1 LRPNTTGDHSEHT
14 ATRPYAEQSKP
25 GLVGM
30 KPTGTLHAAAS
41 PVARRGSIAPAAF
54 TSDRT
59 QAQSARRCAAAA
71 AHVP

>member
-1 LRPNTTGDHSEHT
+1 
-14 ATRPYAEQSKP
+14 
-25 GLVGM
+25 M